1 MVLKGNVVTLLLAK
15 DSASQNI
22 HDPSEFEKKKKIR
35 FGGSESMHV
44 EGGLLNKCFLDKGY
58 AKTTSRQRKEF
69 PEKM

>member
-35 FGGSESMHV
+35 FGGSDA
-44 EGGLLNKCFLDKGY
+44 F
-58 AKTTSRQRKEF
+58 
-69 PEKM
+69 

>member
-1 MVLKGNVVTLLLAK
+1 MVLKGKVVTPLLAK

-22 HDPSEFEKKKKIR
+22 HDPSEFKKKKIL
-35 FGGSESMHV
+35 FGGSESMHI
-44 EGGLLNKCFLDKGY
+44 EGGLLNKYFLDKGY